1 MMSNSFR
8 LIDLVVQ
15 EKKMKMLKIYGQTDD
30 VRQAIRKAYLSF
42 QLSALYVRAN
52 KPEGIIIMYLGYKL

>member
-30 VRQAIRKAYLSF
+30 VRQAIRKAYLNF